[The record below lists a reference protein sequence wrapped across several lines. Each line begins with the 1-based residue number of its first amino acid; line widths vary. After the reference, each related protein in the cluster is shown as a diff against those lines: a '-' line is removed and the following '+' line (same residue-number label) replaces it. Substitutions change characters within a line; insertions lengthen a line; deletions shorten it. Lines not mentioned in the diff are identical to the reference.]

1 MMARSDVDSRDGH
14 LTRTSAVGDKNQE
27 QTKGNP
33 GKLKDSVPA
42 RRHLPRVP
50 KSQGGG
56 TTSFIYE
63 IVKKR
68 RR

>member
-1 MMARSDVDSRDGH
+1 MMARRDVDSRDGH

-27 QTKGNP
+27 RTKGNP

-50 KSQGGG
+50 KSQGSG
-56 TTSFIYE
+56 TTSFVYE